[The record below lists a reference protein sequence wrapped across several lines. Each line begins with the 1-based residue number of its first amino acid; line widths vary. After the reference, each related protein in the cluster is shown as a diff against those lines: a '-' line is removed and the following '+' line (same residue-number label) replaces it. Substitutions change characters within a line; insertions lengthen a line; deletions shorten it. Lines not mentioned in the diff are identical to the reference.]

1 MSLRSFF
8 PQLISSRIIGG
19 LKNVLRSEV
28 RLKSQSQTKST
39 RMPTFYIPHG
49 GGPCFFM
56 DWPEAM
62 GGPETWKNMAA
73 WLGHLPE
80 LVGARPEAIVV
91 ISGHWEEAEFTVNA
105 GGLDPPG
112 SMISRAPLTGAS
124 GALSFRRPGGPFVP
138 LLFDYYGFPEH
149 TYRLEYPAPGSPAL
163 AHEICGLLETAGIRA
178 GKNSERGFDHGVFI
192 PFKVIY
198 PEADIPIVQLSLK
211 EGLDPAEH
219 IAAGRAI
226 APLRE
231 RGVLIV
237 GSGMSYHNLREMG
250 RDVRVISDQ
259 FDAWLTD
266 AVCAPTAAARAERLS
281 RWQQAPG
288 ARRAHPREE
297 HLIPLMVAAGA
308 GGKDLGRKVFTDY
321 VLGTTVSAF
330 QFGDSRRD

>member
-1 MSLRSFF
+1 MESASKLA
-8 PQLISSRIIGG
+8 
-19 LKNVLRSEV
+19 
-28 RLKSQSQTKST
+28 

-62 GGPETWKNMAA
+62 GGPDTWKNMAA

-91 ISGHWEEAEFTVNA
+91 ISGHWEEPEFTVNA

-112 SMISRAPLTGAS
+112 STN
-124 GALSFRRPGGPFVP
+124 RRPGGPFVP

-149 TYRLEYPAPGSPAL
+149 TYRLEYPAPGAPAL
-163 AHEICGLLETAGIRA
+163 AREICGLLEAAGIRA
-178 GKNSERGFDHGVFI
+178 GKNPERGFDHGVFI

-198 PEADIPIVQLSLK
+198 PEAEIPIVQVSLK

-231 RGVLIV
+231 RAVLIV

-250 RDVRVISDQ
+250 RDVRAISDL

-308 GGKDLGRKVFTDY
+308 GGEDIGKKVFTDH
-321 VLGTTVSAF
+321 VLGTKVSAF
-330 QFGDSRRD
+330 QFGETVRR

>member
-1 MSLRSFF
+1 MSAEASA
-8 PQLISSRIIGG
+8 
-19 LKNVLRSEV
+19 
-28 RLKSQSQTKST
+28 KSV

-56 DWPEAM
+56 DWPTAM
-62 GGPETWKNMAA
+62 GGPDTWKSMAA
-73 WLGHLPE
+73 WLSHLPE
-80 LVGARPEAIVV
+80 RVGGRPEAMVV
-91 ISGHWEEAEFTVNA
+91 ISGHWEEPEFTVNA
-105 GGLDPPG
+105 GAHP
-112 SMISRAPLTGAS
+112 A
-124 GALSFRRPGGPFVP
+124 

-149 TYRLEYPAPGSPAL
+149 TYRLEYPAPGAPPL
-163 AHEICGLLETAGIRA
+163 ASEICRLLEAAGIVA

-192 PFKVIY
+192 PFKLIY

-237 GSGMSYHNLREMG
+237 GSGMSYHNLREFG
-250 RDVRVISDQ
+250 RDARAISDQ
-259 FDAWLTD
+259 FDAWLTE
-266 AVCAPTAAARAERLS
+266 AVCAPSAAAREDRLS
-281 RWQQAPG
+281 RWEEAPG

-308 GGKDLGRKVFTDY
+308 GGEDVGSKVFTDH

-330 QFGDSRRD
+330 RFGDSARA